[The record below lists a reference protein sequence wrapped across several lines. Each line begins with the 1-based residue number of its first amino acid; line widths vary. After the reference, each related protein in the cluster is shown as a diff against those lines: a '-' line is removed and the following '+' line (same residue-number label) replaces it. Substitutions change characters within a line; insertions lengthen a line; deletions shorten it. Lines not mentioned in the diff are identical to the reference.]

1 MKSAGFTEIIDDST
15 EQFSARTRAKSF
27 PVIHMRT
34 IK

>member
-1 MKSAGFTEIIDDST
+1 MKSVGFTEINDDST

-27 PVIHMRT
+27 HVIHMRT